1 MKGRSPGAMLAA
13 SPTMVG
19 AVTTLIVIVAVFL
32 AYNANNGLP
41 FVPVYSVS
49 VDVPNAARLGDNNE
63 VRIGGTR
70 VGVVE
75 SIQPIALEDG
85 EATVSTEGDA
95 SAGDVPELG
104 ARLNLKL
111 DKAAEPLPEDSV
123 FRVRYKSTFG
133 LKYLEIVRGT
143 GRDADEGHVFDGTND
158 ADGECALPTEPANF
172 SESIPE
178 QAKDGCFQE
187 QTEFDA
193 INNTFDNKTREAAR
207 ENLVGFGGAFAGRGA
222 SLNDAIEGLRPLV
235 ENLGPVSRVL
245 SDPSTRLERFISS
258 LARSAEIVAPVSE
271 VQAQFFTNA
280 AIAFDAIARDP
291 EALKETISEG
301 PPTLETAIDTLPRQ
315 RPFLAEFAELSSRLR
330 PGVQDLRVALPVL
343 NSAIDVGTP
352 VLART
357 PQMNRDL
364 RGVFVELDDL
374 VGQPSTA
381 ISLQRLRDTFDS
393 ARRFSE
399 WVVPAQTV
407 CNYFNYWFTFFPE
420 SLSDEDQVGYSFR
433 QALTSAP
440 PGPTGRLQLGEGP
453 TGEPI
458 VIPPPLPGE
467 DPSEPL
473 PGEAQGPIA
482 NYAGIQAN
490 GRYGELAP
498 PPHTPG
504 EFAPDELPILHGN
517 PFGPT
522 GQNGSD
528 CQAGQSGYLLGEL
541 RIPGQPRSN
550 PAVGVQDI
558 PGDRGVTD
566 LFYDEGGVRTFRDT
580 RIPSRQP

>member
-1 MKGRSPGAMLAA
+1 MKRRSPGATLAA

-49 VDVPNAARLGDNNE
+49 VDVPNAARLGENNE

-75 SIQPIALEDG
+75 SIVPVKIEEEGTA
-85 EATVSTEGDA
+85 STEGA
-95 SAGDVPELG
+95 AGAGDVPELG

-111 DKAAEPLPEDSV
+111 DKTAEPLPEDSV
-123 FRVRYKSTFG
+123 FRVRYRSTFG

-143 GRDADEGHVFDGTND
+143 GPDAAEGHIFDGTND
-158 ADGECALPTEPANF
+158 AGLAECEIPTDPATF

-193 INNTFDNKTREAAR
+193 INNTFDNETRNAAR
-207 ENLVGFGGAFAGRGA
+207 DNLVGFGGAFAGRGA

-245 SDPSTRLERFISS
+245 SDPSTRLERFIVE
-258 LARSAEIVAPVSE
+258 LADTAEAVAPVAE
-271 VQAQFFTNA
+271 QQAQFFANA
-280 AIAFDAIARDP
+280 AVAFEAIARDP
-291 EALKETISEG
+291 GALQETIAEG
-301 PPTLETAIDTLPRQ
+301 PETLQTGIETLPRQ
-315 RPFLAEFAELSSRLR
+315 RPFLAEFAELNRRLR
-330 PGVQDLRVALPVL
+330 PGVQDLRTALPVL
-343 NSAIDVGTP
+343 NRAIDVGTP

-357 PQMNRDL
+357 PQMNRRL
-364 RGVFVELDDL
+364 RGVFVELNRL
-374 VGQPSTA
+374 VSQASTSVA
-381 ISLQRLRDTFDS
+381 LDRLRDTFDS

-407 CNYFNYWFTFFPE
+407 CNYFNYWFTFLPE
-420 SLSDEDQVGYSFR
+420 SLSERDQVGYNFR

-440 PGPTGRLQLGEGP
+440 PGPMAVNIGP
-453 TGEPI
+453 LTLET
-458 VIPPPLPGE
+458 PGE
-467 DPSEPL
+467 M
-473 PGEAQGPIA
+473 QNPIA
-482 NYAGIQAN
+482 NYSGGQAN
-490 GRYGELAP
+490 GRFGELAP
-498 PPHTPG
+498 PPNTPG
-504 EFAPDELPILHGN
+504 EFAPEEIPILHGN

-522 GQNGSD
+522 GQDGSD
-528 CQAGQSGYLLGEL
+528 CQAGQTGYLLGEL
-541 RIPGQPRSN
+541 RVPGQPVSN
-550 PAVGVQDI
+550 PAVAVQDI
-558 PGDRGVTD
+558 PESRGITN
-566 LFYDEGGVRTFRDT
+566 LFYDEGGERTFPAPTNR
-580 RIPSRQP
+580 PSRLP

>member
-1 MKGRSPGAMLAA
+1 MRGRSPGAALAA

-49 VDVPNAARLGDNNE
+49 VDVPNAARLGENNE

-75 SIQPIALEDG
+75 SIDPIALDES
-85 EATVSTEGDA
+85 EQTA
-95 SAGDVPELG
+95 SGSGASGDVPELG

-111 DKAAEPLPEDSV
+111 DKTAEPLPVDSV
-123 FRVRYKSTFG
+123 FRVRYRSTFG

-143 GRDADEGHVFDGTND
+143 GADAAEGHVFDGTND
-158 ADGECALPTEPANF
+158 SDGECALPTDPASF
-172 SESIPE
+172 TSSLSET
-178 QAKDGCFQE
+178 AKDGCFQE

-193 INNTFDNKTREAAR
+193 INNTFDNKTRIAAR
-207 ENLVGFGGAFAGRGA
+207 ENLVGFGGAFAGRGM

-245 SDPSTRLERFISS
+245 ADPSTRLERFIVA
-258 LARSAEIVAPVSE
+258 LARTAEQVAPVADE
-271 VQAQFFTNA
+271 QAQFFTNA
-280 AIAFDAIARDP
+280 AIAFGAIARDP
-291 EALKETISEG
+291 EALKATISEG

-343 NSAIDVGTP
+343 NRAIDVGTP

-364 RGVFVELDDL
+364 RKVLVELDDL
-374 VGQPSTA
+374 VAHESTPVA
-381 ISLQRLRDTFDS
+381 LGRLRDTFDS
-393 ARRFSE
+393 ARRFTE

-420 SLSDEDQVGYSFR
+420 SLTDRDQPGYSFR
-433 QALTSAP
+433 QALTNAP
-440 PGPTGRLQLGEGP
+440 PGPIGIQLGEINGNP
-453 TGEPI
+453 VTLQ
-458 VIPPPLPGE
+458 VPGE
-467 DPSEPL
+467 TH
-473 PGEAQGPIA
+473 GPVA
-482 NYAGIQAN
+482 GYSGIQATGKHGPLPN
-490 GRYGELAP
+490 PAQDGL
-498 PPHTPG
+498 
-504 EFAPDELPILHGN
+504 FDPDEQPILHGN
-517 PFGPT
+517 PYGPT
-522 GQNGSD
+522 GQDGSD

-541 RIPGQPRSN
+541 RVPGQPVSN
-550 PAVGVQDI
+550 PTVGVQDI

-566 LFYDEGGVRTFRDT
+566 LFYAEGGERTFRDT
-580 RIPSRQP
+580 RVASRQP

>member
-1 MKGRSPGAMLAA
+1 MKGRSPGATLAA

-49 VDVPNAARLGDNNE
+49 VDVPNASRLGTNNE

-70 VGVVE
+70 VGVVS
-75 SIQPIALEDG
+75 SIEPIELENG
-85 EATVSTEGDA
+85 ETASAEGDG

-123 FRVRYKSTFG
+123 FRVRYRSTFG

-143 GRDADEGHVFDGTND
+143 GPDAEEGHVFDGTD
-158 ADGECALPTEPANF
+158 DTDGECAIPTQPASF
-172 SESIPE
+172 SEDIPE
-178 QAKDGCFQE
+178 QATNGCFQE

-193 INNTFDNKTREAAR
+193 INNTFDNATRTAAR
-207 ENLVGFGGAFAGRGA
+207 ENLLGFGGAFAGRGA

-245 SDPSTRLERFISS
+245 ADPSTQLERFIAS
-258 LARSAEIVAPVSE
+258 LARTAEIVAPVSDE
-271 VQAQFFTNA
+271 QAQFFTNA
-280 AIAFDAIARDP
+280 SIAFGAIARNP

-301 PPTLETAIDTLPRQ
+301 PPTLDTAIDTLPRQ
-315 RPFLAEFAELSSRLR
+315 RPFLAEFAELASRLR

-343 NSAIDVGTP
+343 NRAIDVGTP

-364 RGVFVELDDL
+364 RDVLVELDNL
-374 VGQPSTA
+374 VKQESTVVT
-381 ISLQRLRDTFDS
+381 LQRLRDTFDS

-407 CNYFNYWFTFFPE
+407 CNYWNYWFTFLPE
-420 SLSDEDQVGYSFR
+420 ALSDRDQVGYNFR
-433 QALTSAP
+433 QSFAQVP
-440 PGPTGRLQLGEGP
+440 FGPMAVNVGP
-453 TGEPI
+453 VT
-458 VIPPPLPGE
+458 VTLPGE
-467 DPSEPL
+467 TH
-473 PGEAQGPIA
+473 GPVGG
-482 NYAGIQAN
+482 YSGIQATGKHGPLPN
-490 GRYGELAP
+490 PAEDGVFDPEG
-498 PPHTPG
+498 
-504 EFAPDELPILHGN
+504 LPIVHGN
-517 PFGPT
+517 PYGPT
-522 GQNGSD
+522 GQDGSD
-528 CQAGQSGYLLGEL
+528 CQGGQSGYLLGQL
-541 RIPGQPRSN
+541 RIPGQPVSN
-550 PAVGVQDI
+550 PSVAVADI
-558 PGDRGVTD
+558 PGDRGPTT
-566 LFYDEGGVRTFRDT
+566 LYYDEGGTKTFRDT
-580 RIPSRQP
+580 RVPSRQP

>member
-1 MKGRSPGAMLAA
+1 MKGRSAGATLAA

-19 AVTTLIVIVAVFL
+19 AVTTLILIVAVFL

-49 VDVPNAARLGDNNE
+49 VDVPNAARLGNNNE

-75 SIQPIALEDG
+75 SIEPVEIENGESASTDG
-85 EATVSTEGDA
+85 DS

-123 FRVRYKSTFG
+123 FRVRYRSTFG

-143 GRDADEGHVFDGTND
+143 GPDAEEGHIFDGTND
-158 ADGECALPTEPANF
+158 GDAAECDIPTTPATF
-172 SESIPE
+172 SEDIPE

-193 INNTFDNKTREAAR
+193 INNTFDNKTRSAAR
-207 ENLVGFGGAFAGRGA
+207 ENLLGFGGAFAGRGA

-245 SDPSTRLERFISS
+245 SDPSTQLERFISS
-258 LARSAEIVAPVSE
+258 LARTAEIVAPVSDE
-271 VQAQFFTNA
+271 QAQFFTNA
-280 AIAFDAIARDP
+280 AIAFDAFTRDTG
-291 EALKETISEG
+291 ALQDTISEG
-301 PPTLETAIDTLPRQ
+301 PPTLDVAIDTLPRQ
-315 RPFLAEFAELSSRLR
+315 RPFLAEFAELSRRLR

-343 NSAIDVGTP
+343 NRAIDVGTP

-364 RGVFVELDDL
+364 RDVLVELDRL
-374 VGQPSTA
+374 IKQESTVVT
-381 ISLQRLRDTFDS
+381 LQRLRDTFDS

-407 CNYFNYWFTFFPE
+407 CNYWNYWFSFLPE
-420 SLSDEDQVGYSFR
+420 ALSDEDQVGFNFR
-433 QALTSAP
+433 QALTNSP
-440 PGPTGRLQLGEGP
+440 PGPNALNIGP
-453 TGEPI
+453 VTLT
-458 VIPPPLPGE
+458 VPGE
-467 DPSEPL
+467 TH
-473 PGEAQGPIA
+473 GPVA
-482 NYAGIQAN
+482 GYSGIQATGKHGPVPN
-490 GRYGELAP
+490 PLEDNLFDP
-498 PPHTPG
+498 
-504 EFAPDELPILHGN
+504 EDQPIVHGN
-517 PFGPT
+517 PYGPT
-522 GQNGSD
+522 GQDGSD
-528 CQAGQSGYLLGEL
+528 CQGGQSGYLLGEL
-541 RIPGQPRSN
+541 RIPGQPVSN
-550 PAVGVQDI
+550 PSVAVADI
-558 PGDRGVTD
+558 PGDRGPTT
-566 LFYDEGGVRTFRDT
+566 LYYDENGDRTFRDT
-580 RIPSRQP
+580 RVPSRQP

>member
-1 MKGRSPGAMLAA
+1 MRRRSPGATLAA

-49 VDVPNAARLGDNNE
+49 VDVPNAARLGENNE

-75 SIQPIALEDG
+75 SIEPVEIENGGTASTQGG
-85 EATVSTEGDA
+85 EG
-95 SAGDVPELG
+95 AGDVPELG

-123 FRVRYKSTFG
+123 FRVRYRSTFG

-143 GRDADEGHVFDGTND
+143 GPDAEEGHVFDGTND
-158 ADGECALPTEPANF
+158 AGLAECEIPTDPASF

-193 INNTFDNKTREAAR
+193 INNTFDNKTRNAAR
-207 ENLVGFGGAFAGRGA
+207 EALLGYGGAFAGRGA

-245 SDPSTRLERFISS
+245 ADPSTRLERFITS
-258 LARSAEIVAPVSE
+258 LARSAEIVAPVADE
-271 VQAQFFTNA
+271 QAQFFTNA

-291 EALKETISEG
+291 EALKATISEG
-301 PPTLETAIDTLPRQ
+301 PPTLDTAIDTLPRQ

-357 PQMNRDL
+357 PDMNRRL
-364 RGVFVELDDL
+364 RDVLAELDDL
-374 VGQPSTA
+374 VREESTPIA
-381 ISLQRLRDTFDS
+381 LGRLRDTFDS

-420 SLSDEDQVGYSFR
+420 SLTDEDQAGYSFR
-433 QALTSAP
+433 QALTNAP
-440 PGPTGRLQLGEGP
+440 PGPVALQAGP
-453 TGEPI
+453 GTITVETEAEAPI
-458 VIPPPLPGE
+458 AGYSGIQSNGKSGPIPPPPEGAGDGVF
-467 DPSEPL
+467 DP
-473 PGEAQGPIA
+473 
-482 NYAGIQAN
+482 
-490 GRYGELAP
+490 
-498 PPHTPG
+498 HHM
-504 EFAPDELPILHGN
+504 PILHGN

-522 GQNGSD
+522 GQSGSD
-528 CQAGQSGYLLGEL
+528 CQAGQTGYLLGEL
-541 RIPGQPRSN
+541 RIPGQPRNN

-558 PGDRGVTD
+558 PGDRGITD
-566 LFYDEGGVRTFRDT
+566 LFYDEGGVRTFGHDT
-580 RIPSRQP
+580 RVASRQP

>member
-1 MKGRSPGAMLAA
+1 MRGRSAGATLAA

-49 VDVPNAARLGDNNE
+49 VDVPNAARLGTNNE

-75 SIQPIALEDG
+75 SIEPIKLENG
-85 EATVSTEGDA
+85 ETASTEGDG
-95 SAGDVPELG
+95 SAGDVPEIG

-111 DKAAEPLPEDSV
+111 DKTAEPLPEDSV
-123 FRVRYKSTFG
+123 FRVRYRSTFG

-143 GRDADEGHVFDGTND
+143 GPDAEEGHVFDGTD
-158 ADGECALPTEPANF
+158 DTDGECAIPTQPASF
-172 SESIPE
+172 SEDIPE
-178 QAKDGCFQE
+178 QATNGCFQE

-193 INNTFDNKTREAAR
+193 INNTFDNATRTAAR

-245 SDPSTRLERFISS
+245 ADPSTQLERFITE
-258 LARSAEIVAPVSE
+258 LADTAEAVAPVSE
-271 VQAQFFTNA
+271 QQAQFFTNA
-280 AIAFDAIARDP
+280 AVAFEAFIRDTDA
-291 EALKETISEG
+291 LQETIAEG
-301 PPTLETAIDTLPRQ
+301 PPTLETGIETLPRQ
-315 RPFLAEFAELSSRLR
+315 RPFLAEFAELNRRLR
-330 PGVQDLRVALPVL
+330 PGVQDLRTALPVL

-357 PQMNRDL
+357 PPMNRRL
-364 RGVFVELDDL
+364 RDVFIEANRLIS
-374 VGQPSTA
+374 QPSTA
-381 ISLQRLRDTFDS
+381 VSLDRLRDTFDS

-407 CNYFNYWFTFFPE
+407 CNYWNYWFTFLPE
-420 SLSDEDQVGYSFR
+420 ALSERDQIGYNFR
-433 QALTSAP
+433 QALTNAP
-440 PGPTGRLQLGEGP
+440 PGPMAFNVGP
-453 TGEPI
+453 IT
-458 VIPPPLPGE
+458 VTA
-467 DPSEPL
+467 
-473 PGEAQGPIA
+473 PGEAEAPIA
-482 NYAGIQAN
+482 NYSGIQSN
-490 GRYGELAP
+490 GKFGELAP

-504 EFAPDELPILHGN
+504 EFAPEEIPILHGD

-522 GQNGSD
+522 GQDGSD
-528 CQAGQSGYLLGEL
+528 CQAGQTGYVLGEL
-541 RIPGQPRSN
+541 RVPGQPVSN
-550 PAVGVQDI
+550 PAVAVQDI
-558 PGDRGVTD
+558 PGSRGITN
-566 LFYDEGGVRTFRDT
+566 LFYDEGGVRTFPEPTNRA
-580 RIPSRQP
+580 SRLP

>member
-1 MKGRSPGAMLAA
+1 MRGRSPGATLAA

-32 AYNANNGLP
+32 AYNANQGLP

-49 VDVPNAARLGDNNE
+49 VDVPNAARLGENNE

-75 SIQPIALEDG
+75 SIEPVALDG
-85 EATVSTEGDA
+85 ENRTQTAS
-95 SAGDVPELG
+95 SAGAGGGEVPPIG

-111 DKAAEPLPEDSV
+111 DQTAEPLPVDSV
-123 FRVRYKSTFG
+123 FRVRYRSTFG

-143 GRDADEGHVFDGTND
+143 GRDADEGHIFNGTND
-158 ADGECALPTEPANF
+158 EANTECQLPTDPASF
-172 SESIPE
+172 ASTIPE
-178 QAKDGCFQE
+178 EAKDGCFQE

-193 INNTFDNKTREAAR
+193 INNTFDNKTRLAAR

-245 SDPSTRLERFISS
+245 ADPSTQLERFIAA
-258 LARSAEIVAPVSE
+258 LARTAEQVAPVAE
-271 VQAQFFTNA
+271 EQAQFFTNA
-280 AIAFDAIARDP
+280 AVAFGAIARDP
-291 EALKETISEG
+291 EALKATISEG
-301 PPTLETAIDTLPRQ
+301 PPTLQTAIDTLPRQ
-315 RPFLAEFAELSSRLR
+315 RPFLAEFAELSRRLR

-364 RGVFVELDDL
+364 RSVLIELDDL
-374 VGQPSTA
+374 VAQESTK
-381 ISLQRLRDTFDS
+381 ISLTRLRDTFDS

-407 CNYFNYWFTFFPE
+407 CNYFNYWFSFFPE
-420 SLSDEDQVGYSFR
+420 SLTDEDQAGYSFR
-433 QALTSAP
+433 QALTNAP
-440 PGPTGRLQLGEGP
+440 PGEMTVHLGP
-453 TGEPI
+453 ATVTI
-458 VIPPPLPGE
+458 PGE
-467 DPSEPL
+467 THGPV
-473 PGEAQGPIA
+473 AQ
-482 NYAGIQAN
+482 YSGIQATGKHGPVPN
-490 GRYGELAP
+490 PADDGLFD
-498 PPHTPG
+498 PH
-504 EFAPDELPILHGN
+504 ERPILHGN
-517 PFGPT
+517 PYGPT
-522 GQNGSD
+522 GQDGSD
-528 CQAGQSGYLLGEL
+528 CQAGQSGYALGGGPL
-541 RIPGQPRSN
+541 RIPGQPVSN
-550 PAVGVQDI
+550 PSVGVQDI

-566 LFYDEGGVRTFRDT
+566 LFYDVGGVRTFRDT
-580 RIPSRQP
+580 RVPSRQP

>member
-1 MKGRSPGAMLAA
+1 
-13 SPTMVG
+13 MVG

-49 VDVPNAARLGDNNE
+49 VDVPNAARLGANNE

-75 SIQPIALEDG
+75 SIEPVEIEEG
-85 EATVSTEGDA
+85 ATASTEGDG
-95 SAGDVPELG
+95 SAGDVPSLG

-123 FRVRYKSTFG
+123 FRVRYRSTFG

-143 GRDADEGHVFDGTND
+143 GPDAEEGHVFDGTND
-158 ADGECALPTEPANF
+158 GALAECDIPTDPASF
-172 SESIPE
+172 SEELPE

-193 INNTFDNKTREAAR
+193 INNTFDNETRTAAR

-245 SDPSTRLERFISS
+245 ADPSTRLERFITS
-258 LARSAEIVAPVSE
+258 LARTAEIVAPVSE
-271 VQAQFFTNA
+271 QQAQFFTNA
-280 AIAFDAIARDP
+280 AIAFDAIVRDP

-301 PPTLETAIDTLPRQ
+301 PPTLATAIDTLPRQ
-315 RPFLAEFAELSSRLR
+315 RPFLAEFAELSRRLR

-357 PQMNRDL
+357 PRDEPGPARGARRAGRPGRAAVDRALAPAPPRHVRLGPPVL
-364 RGVFVELDDL
+364 RVGRARSDGVQLLELLVHVPARGALRPRPGGLQLPPGAHERAPRPDRASRSGPPTIAVPGETHGPVAGYSGVQATGQHGPLPNPAEDGVF
-374 VGQPSTA
+374 
-381 ISLQRLRDTFDS
+381 
-393 ARRFSE
+393 
-399 WVVPAQTV
+399 
-407 CNYFNYWFTFFPE
+407 
-420 SLSDEDQVGYSFR
+420 
-433 QALTSAP
+433 
-440 PGPTGRLQLGEGP
+440 
-453 TGEPI
+453 EP
-458 VIPPPLPGE
+458 
-467 DPSEPL
+467 
-473 PGEAQGPIA
+473 EAQP
-482 NYAGIQAN
+482 
-490 GRYGELAP
+490 
-498 PPHTPG
+498 TV
-504 EFAPDELPILHGN
+504 HGN

-522 GQNGSD
+522 GQRDAD
-528 CQAGQSGYLLGEL
+528 CQGGQTGYFLGQL
-541 RIPGQPRSN
+541 PIPGQPASN
-550 PAVGVQDI
+550 PSVGLKDI
-558 PGDRGVTD
+558 PGSRGPST
-566 LFYDEGGVRTFRDT
+566 LFYGDERD
-580 RIPSRQP
+580 PA

>member
-1 MKGRSPGAMLAA
+1 MKRRSPGATLAA

-49 VDVPNAARLGDNNE
+49 VDVPNAARLGENNE

-75 SIQPIALEDG
+75 SIQPIALDG
-85 EATVSTEGDA
+85 SDLTASTEGEGNA
-95 SAGDVPELG
+95 RDVPELG

-111 DKAAEPLPEDSV
+111 DKSAEPLPEDSV

-143 GRDADEGHVFDGTND
+143 GPDAAEGYVFNGTND
-158 ADGECALPTEPANF
+158 ADGECALPTEPASF
-172 SESIPE
+172 SESLPE
-178 QAKDGCFQE
+178 QATDGCFQE

-222 SLNDAIEGLRPLV
+222 SLNDAIEGLRPLT

-245 SDPSTRLERFISS
+245 SDPSTGLERFINS
-258 LARSAEIVAPVSE
+258 LARTAEIVAPVSE
-271 VQAQFFTNA
+271 QQAQFFTNA
-280 AIAFDAIARDP
+280 AVAFDAIARDP
-291 EALKETISEG
+291 EALKESISEG

-330 PGVQDLRVALPVL
+330 PGVQDLRVALPSL

-364 RGVFVELDDL
+364 RGVFLELDDL
-374 VGQPSTA
+374 IGQSSTTV
-381 ISLQRLRDTFDS
+381 SLQRLRDTFDS

-407 CNYFNYWFTFFPE
+407 CNYANYWFSFFPE
-420 SLSDEDQVGYSFR
+420 ALTDQDQAGYSFR

-440 PGPTGRLQLGEGP
+440 PGPQEFQLGP
-453 TGEPI
+453 LGEI
-458 VIPPPLPGE
+458 EV
-467 DPSEPL
+467 

-482 NYAGIQAN
+482 GYAGIQAN
-490 GRYGELAP
+490 GRYDQLAP
-498 PPHTPG
+498 PPHSPG

-517 PFGPT
+517 PYGPT
-522 GQNGSD
+522 GQDGSD
-528 CQAGQSGYLLGEL
+528 CQAGQSGYLLGDL

-580 RIPSRQP
+580 RVPSRQP

>member
-1 MKGRSPGAMLAA
+1 MKGRSAGATLAA

-49 VDVPNAARLGDNNE
+49 VDVPNAARLGTNNE

-70 VGVVE
+70 VGVVS
-75 SIQPIALEDG
+75 SIEPIELENG
-85 EATVSTEGDA
+85 ATADTEGDG
-95 SAGDVPELG
+95 SAGDVPEIG

-123 FRVRYKSTFG
+123 FRVRYRSTFG

-143 GRDADEGHVFDGTND
+143 GPDADEGHVFDGTD
-158 ADGECALPTEPANF
+158 DTDGECAIPTQPASF

-178 QAKDGCFQE
+178 QAKNGCFQE

-193 INNTFDNKTREAAR
+193 INNTFDNATRTAAR
-207 ENLVGFGGAFAGRGA
+207 ENLLGFGGAFAGRGA

-245 SDPSTRLERFISS
+245 ADPSTQLERFIAS
-258 LARSAEIVAPVSE
+258 LARTAEIVAPVSDE
-271 VQAQFFTNA
+271 QAQFFTNA
-280 AIAFDAIARDP
+280 SIAFGAIARNP

-301 PPTLETAIDTLPRQ
+301 PPTLDTAIDTLPRQ
-315 RPFLAEFAELSSRLR
+315 RPFLAEFAELASRLR

-343 NSAIDVGTP
+343 NRAIDVGTP

-364 RGVFVELDDL
+364 RDVLVELDNL
-374 VGQPSTA
+374 IKQESTVVT
-381 ISLQRLRDTFDS
+381 LQRLRDTFDS

-407 CNYFNYWFTFFPE
+407 CNYWNYWFTFLPE
-420 SLSDEDQVGYSFR
+420 ALSDRDQVGYNFR
-433 QALTSAP
+433 QSFAQAP
-440 PGPTGRLQLGEGP
+440 PGPIGFNLGPVEVTVPAETHGP
-453 TGEPI
+453 VG
-458 VIPPPLPGE
+458 GY
-467 DPSEPL
+467 S
-473 PGEAQGPIA
+473 
-482 NYAGIQAN
+482 GIQATGKHGPVPN
-490 GRYGELAP
+490 PAEDGVFDPEG
-498 PPHTPG
+498 
-504 EFAPDELPILHGN
+504 LPIVHGN
-517 PFGPT
+517 PYGPT
-522 GQNGSD
+522 GQDGSD
-528 CQAGQSGYLLGEL
+528 CQGGQSGYLLGEL
-541 RIPGQPRSN
+541 RIPGQPVSN
-550 PAVGVQDI
+550 PSVAVADI
-558 PGDRGVTD
+558 PGDRGPTT
-566 LFYDEGGVRTFRDT
+566 LYYDEGGTKTFRDT
-580 RIPSRQP
+580 RVPSRQP

>member
-1 MKGRSPGAMLAA
+1 MRGRSAGATLAA

-19 AVTTLIVIVAVFL
+19 AVTTLILIVAVFL

-49 VDVPNAARLGDNNE
+49 VDVPNAARLGANNE

-75 SIQPIALEDG
+75 SIEPVEIEQSGTASTDG
-85 EATVSTEGDA
+85 DG
-95 SAGDVPELG
+95 SAGDVPPLG

-123 FRVRYKSTFG
+123 FRVRYRSTFG

-143 GRDADEGHVFDGTND
+143 GPDAEEGHIFDGTND
-158 ADGECALPTEPANF
+158 SSAAECDIPTDPASF
-172 SESIPE
+172 SDEIPE

-193 INNTFDNKTREAAR
+193 INNTFDNRTRSAAR

-245 SDPSTRLERFISS
+245 ADPSTRLERFITS
-258 LARSAEIVAPVSE
+258 LARTAEIVAPVSDQ
-271 VQAQFFTNA
+271 QAQFFTNA

-291 EALKETISEG
+291 EALKATISEG

-315 RPFLAEFAELSSRLR
+315 RPFLAEFAELSRRLR

-343 NSAIDVGTP
+343 NSAIDAGTP
-352 VLART
+352 ILART
-357 PQMNRDL
+357 PAMNRDL
-364 RGVFVELDDL
+364 REVLVELDDL
-374 VGQPSTA
+374 VAQSSTTL
-381 ISLQRLRDTFDS
+381 SLQRLRDTFDS

-407 CNYFNYWFTFFPE
+407 CNYWNYWFTFLPE
-420 SLSDEDQVGYSFR
+420 ALSDRDEVGYSFR
-433 QALTSAP
+433 QALTNAP
-440 PGPTGRLQLGEGP
+440 L
-453 TGEPI
+453 
-458 VIPPPLPGE
+458 
-467 DPSEPL
+467 
-473 PGEAQGPIA
+473 GPIA
-482 NYAGIQAN
+482 VNVGPTTISVPGMTHGPVAGYSGIQAT
-490 GRYGELAP
+490 GQHGP
-498 PPHTPG
+498 
-504 EFAPDELPILHGN
+504 LPNPLDDGVFEPEVQPTVHGHVYS
-517 PFGPT
+517 PT
-522 GQNGSD
+522 GQKDAD
-528 CQAGQSGYLLGEL
+528 CQGGQSGYFLGRL
-541 RIPGQPRSN
+541 PIPGQPASN
-550 PAVGVQDI
+550 PSVGVKDI
-558 PGDRGVTD
+558 PGTRGPSD
-566 LFYDEGGVRTFRDT
+566 LFYGENAIQPDGSVLREFRDT
-580 RIPSRQP
+580 RVPSRQP